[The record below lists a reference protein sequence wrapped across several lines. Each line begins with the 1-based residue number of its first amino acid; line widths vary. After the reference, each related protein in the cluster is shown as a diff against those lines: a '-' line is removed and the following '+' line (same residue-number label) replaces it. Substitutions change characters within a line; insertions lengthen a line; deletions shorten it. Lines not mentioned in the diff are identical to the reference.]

1 MGKNWDKLKGHSDV
15 KQDINRRDAKQG
27 EILGNDGKKLEKRIN
42 DIRKVITNPDVWNV
56 NIASRDRMD
65 ELEEKL
71 DGLISKISGISYIM
85 RNLINNRK
93 LTHEDVQTHLDGNSH
108 DNDTSG
114 SSV

>member
-42 DIRKVITNPDVWNV
+42 DIRKVIRNPDVWNV

-65 ELEEKL
+65 EVEGKL
-71 DGLISKISGISYIM
+71 DDLISRINGVSYIM
-85 RNLINNRK
+85 KNIINSRK
-93 LTHEDVQTHLDGNSH
+93 LTHEDIQTHLERGGD
-108 DNDTSG
+108 DNGISG
-114 SSV
+114 SSN